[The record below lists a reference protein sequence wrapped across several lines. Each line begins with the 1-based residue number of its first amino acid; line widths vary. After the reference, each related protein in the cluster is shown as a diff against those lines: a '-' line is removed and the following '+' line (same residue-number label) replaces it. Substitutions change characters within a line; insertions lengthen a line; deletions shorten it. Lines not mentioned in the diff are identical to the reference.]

1 MCTVYAHLRTLYTLV
16 DNDRMNLSPRSI
28 QETSGLRAPI
38 IEAARKVLLKEGYKR
53 LSMRRVAEEAGC
65 STMALYR
72 HFTNKEAL
80 TQFLCTE
87 LYMSFTERI
96 SKQMA
101 AVNGPREQLRV
112 FIAALI
118 DFAASYP
125 DHYSIIFLIRHPDPV
140 VIEEREQLGKEFV
153 KDIQS
158 IVRSLLPSDVSS
170 SLLAARVRQIFCCL
184 HGTAALLISHPKV
197 YGLNRQRVI
206 VECQETIAHLL
217 NMGDG
222 GLRPSD
228 L

>member
-1 MCTVYAHLRTLYTLV
+1 MCTVYANLRTLYTLM
-16 DNDRMNLSPRSI
+16 DNDRMNLSPRTI

-38 IEAARKVLLKEGYKR
+38 IEAARKVLLKEGYKH

-158 IVRSLLPSDVSS
+158 IVRSVLPSDVSN
-170 SLLAARVRQIFCCL
+170 SLLDARVRQIFCCL

-197 YGLNRQRVI
+197 YGLTRQRAI

-217 NMGDG
+217 NLGDG
-222 GLRPSD
+222 GLRPGD

>member
-1 MCTVYAHLRTLYTLV
+1 
-16 DNDRMNLSPRSI
+16 MNLSPRTI

-38 IEAARKVLLKEGYKR
+38 IEAARKVLLKEGYEH

-72 HFTNKEAL
+72 HFANKEAL

-87 LYMSFTERI
+87 LYTSFTERI
-96 SKQMA
+96 NSQMA

-140 VIEEREQLGKEFV
+140 VIEEREQLGTEFV
-153 KDIQS
+153 KDIQN
-158 IVRSLLPSDVSS
+158 IVKSLLPSDVSS
-170 SLLAARVRQIFCCL
+170 SLLAARVRQILCCL

-197 YGLNRQRVI
+197 YELNRQRAI

-217 NMGDG
+217 NLGDG

>member
-1 MCTVYAHLRTLYTLV
+1 MRI
-16 DNDRMNLSPRSI
+16 NNGRMNLRPRTI
-28 QETSGLRAPI
+28 QESSGLRVPI
-38 IEAARKVLLKEGYKR
+38 IEAARKVLLKEGYGR
-53 LSMRRVAEEAGC
+53 WSMRRVAEETGC

-72 HFTNKEAL
+72 HFANKEAL

-87 LYMSFTERI
+87 LYTSFAERI
-96 SKQMA
+96 KIQVA
-101 AVNGPREQLRV
+101 AVHEPREQLRV

-125 DHYSIIFLIRHPDPV
+125 DHYSIIFLVRHPDPA
-140 VIEEREQLGKEFV
+140 VIEEREKLGKEFV

-158 IVRSLLPSDVSS
+158 IVRSVLPSDVSN
-170 SLLAARVRQIFCCL
+170 SLLDARVRQIFCCL

-197 YGLNRQRVI
+197 YGLTRQRAI

-217 NMGDG
+217 NLGDG
-222 GLRPSD
+222 GLRPGD